1 VMEECADQEEI
12 VHFDPNG
19 KSSDNVSR
27 EAQALSRTQG
37 GNIILSVPLRQNS
50 EVQGVLTLEFLP
62 NTKLGPQLL
71 HGLTVA
77 VDLLAPQLYDRYQ
90 NDRWLITKTGL
101 SIRNQLEHVTGPRYM
116 LAKVIIFLSVALI
129 LFVTF
134 FKPMYHVSAPF
145 VIVAPDKVEMTS
157 PFEAVVKDIGHNA
170 NGEPLRPGDTVEK
183 GQVLA
188 QLDTDEIMNHLVAS
202 QQQFTQANLEAGKAR
217 GEKKPADQRIAE
229 AKAKQAAAEIQLY
242 QHQLEQST
250 IVAPFAGKIM
260 KGDLSTHVGQKAQL
274 GEELYEI
281 LRSDKLRIEMTV
293 AERDI
298 KDVQKGAVGK
308 FATDSLPWDKYPL
321 TVTRIIPVPDVKEGA
336 NSFTVYGEA
345 DPGVAPQDQDKQW
358 RQGMA
363 GEVRIDVG
371 NRRLVWIWTHRL
383 IDFLRLKLW
392 M

>member
-1 VMEECADQEEI
+1 
-12 VHFDPNG
+12 
-19 KSSDNVSR
+19 
-27 EAQALSRTQG
+27 
-37 GNIILSVPLRQNS
+37 
-50 EVQGVLTLEFLP
+50 
-62 NTKLGPQLL
+62 
-71 HGLTVA
+71 
-77 VDLLAPQLYDRYQ
+77 
-90 NDRWLITKTGL
+90 
-101 SIRNQLEHVTGPRYM
+101 
-116 LAKVIIFLSVALI
+116 
-129 LFVTF
+129 
-134 FKPMYHVSAPF
+134 
-145 VIVAPDKVEMTS
+145 
-157 PFEAVVKDIGHNA
+157 
-170 NGEPLRPGDTVEK
+170 
-183 GQVLA
+183 
-188 QLDTDEIMNHLVAS
+188 
-202 QQQFTQANLEAGKAR
+202 
-217 GEKKPADQRIAE
+217 
-229 AKAKQAAAEIQLY
+229 
-242 QHQLEQST
+242 
-250 IVAPFAGKIM
+250 VAPFAGKIM